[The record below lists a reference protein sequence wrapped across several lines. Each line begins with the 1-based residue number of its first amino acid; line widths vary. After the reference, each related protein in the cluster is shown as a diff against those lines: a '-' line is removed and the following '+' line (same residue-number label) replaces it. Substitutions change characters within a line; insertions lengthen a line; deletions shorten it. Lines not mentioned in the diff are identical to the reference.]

1 MAAARTIR
9 DGISLWFDPG
19 RVAQLARAPRLHR
32 GGRPFESGRAHCTT
46 VRHNGAMDLGT
57 LWRAALVQAALVA
70 AVAVALGT
78 ALDRDFFASWGWLAG
93 PAAWFAC
100 ALATARVLRLPTGP
114 TLAGAALAGVPSLIA
129 VPFGIHWVGA
139 VVGIPL
145 FAVWCA
151 RLAPRHD
158 LDSTAPAP
166 MV

>member
-1 MAAARTIR
+1 
-9 DGISLWFDPG
+9 
-19 RVAQLARAPRLHR
+19 
-32 GGRPFESGRAHCTT
+32 
-46 VRHNGAMDLGT
+46 MDLGT
-57 LWRAALVQAALVA
+57 LWRAALIQAALVA
-70 AVAVALGT
+70 VVAVVLGT

-93 PAAWFAC
+93 PAVWFAC
-100 ALATARVLRLPTGP
+100 ALATALALRLPLGP
-114 TLAGAALAGVPSLIA
+114 TLAGAAVAGLPSLIA

-151 RLAPRHD
+151 RLAQRHD